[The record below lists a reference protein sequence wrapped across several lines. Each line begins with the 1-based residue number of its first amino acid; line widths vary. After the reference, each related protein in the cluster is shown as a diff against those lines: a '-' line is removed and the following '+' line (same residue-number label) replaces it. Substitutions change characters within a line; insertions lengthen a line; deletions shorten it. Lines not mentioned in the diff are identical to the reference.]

1 MAVDTAR
8 KRRAAS
14 GVGGPPLVPGV
25 TPDPAKPEA
34 WRRRAGWGWAFT
46 DAGAVVCGTA
56 AVSPRT
62 GGTASLDPRTG
73 GTAAVSPRTGGTAGL
88 TEC

>member
-1 MAVDTAR
+1 MLGTAPLSDLPLSAAPPPGITAGAV
-8 KRRAAS
+8 
-14 GVGGPPLVPGV
+14 
-25 TPDPAKPEA
+25 
-34 WRRRAGWGWAFT
+34 
-46 DAGAVVCGTA
+46 GAVVCGTA

-73 GTAAVSPRTGGTAGL
+73 GTAGLSPRTGGTAGL